1 MAISTY
7 TELKSAIGDFLNR
20 QDLDSVIPTFIALA
34 EADINRSVRH
44 WRMEE
49 RSNGQQS
56 GGDQYMQIPADWVET
71 IRMHVVGNG
80 TSPINLASIATIADK
95 RARKEDEAGVPTL
108 YAHVRGEFE
117 LYPTPVEDTDIEL
130 VYYKKLDALGDAQA
144 SNWLLSEAPDVYLYG
159 SLLHSAPYLADD
171 ARLAVW
177 AQMYSAAVQNL
188 IDSGE
193 KAQFSGSGLKLKL
206 RGMG

>member
-49 RSNGQQS
+49 RSSGQQS

-130 VYYKKLDALGDAQA
+130 VYYKKLDALGDSQA

-159 SLLHSAPYLADD
+159 SLVHSAPYLADD

>member
-49 RSNGQQS
+49 RSSGQQS

-71 IRMHVVGNG
+71 IRMHVVGDG

-188 IDSGE
+188 NDSGE

>member
-7 TELKSAIGDFLNR
+7 TELKSAVADFLNR
-20 QDLDSVIPTFIALA
+20 DDLDSVIPTFITLA

-49 RSNGQQS
+49 RSSGQQS

-130 VYYKKLDALGDAQA
+130 VYYKKLDALGDDQA

-159 SLLHSAPYLADD
+159 TLLHSAPYLADD
-171 ARLAVW
+171 ARVAVW
-177 AQMYSAAVQNL
+177 AQMYSAAVSNL

-193 KAQFSGSGLKLKL
+193 KAQYSGSGLKLKL

>member
-7 TELKSAIGDFLNR
+7 SELKSAIADFLNR
-20 QDLDSVIPTFIALA
+20 DDLDSVISTFISLA

-49 RSNGQQS
+49 RSSGQQS
-56 GGDQYMQIPADWVET
+56 AGDQYMQIPADWVET
-71 IRMHVVGNG
+71 IRMNVAG
-80 TSPINLASIATIADK
+80 TSTTPINLASIATIIDK
-95 RARKEDEAGVPTL
+95 RAASNDEAGTPTL

-130 VYYKKLDALGDAQA
+130 LYYKKLDALSD
-144 SNWLLSEAPDVYLYG
+144 STTTNWLLSEAPDVYLYG
-159 SLLHSAPYLADD
+159 SLMHSAPYLADD
-171 ARLAVW
+171 ARVAIW
-177 AQMYSAAVQNL
+177 AQLYSAAISNL

-206 RGMG
+206 RGLG

>member
-7 TELKSAIGDFLNR
+7 TELKSAVADFLNR
-20 QDLDSVIPTFIALA
+20 DDLDSVIPTFIALA

-49 RSNGQQS
+49 RSSGQQS

-71 IRMHVVGNG
+71 IRMHVVGSG

-95 RARKEDEAGVPTL
+95 RASSEDQAGVPTL

-130 VYYKKLDALGDAQA
+130 VYYKKLDALGDSQA

-159 SLLHSAPYLADD
+159 TLLHSAPYLADD
-171 ARLAVW
+171 ARVAVW
-177 AQMYSAAVQNL
+177 AQMYSAAVSNL

-193 KAQFSGSGLKLKL
+193 KAQYSGSGLKLKL

>member
-49 RSNGQQS
+49 RSSGQQS

>member
-20 QDLDSVIPTFIALA
+20 DDLDSVIPTFIALA

-49 RSNGQQS
+49 RSSGQQS

-80 TSPINLASIATIADK
+80 TSPINLASIAAIADM
-95 RARKEDEAGVPTL
+95 RASRGDESGVPTH

-117 LYPTPVEDTDIEL
+117 LYPTPVEDTDIEM
-130 VYYKKLDALGDAQA
+130 VYYKKLDALGDSQA

-159 SLLHSAPYLADD
+159 SLIHSAPYLADD

-177 AQMYSAAVQNL
+177 AQMYSAAVSNL

>member
-7 TELKSAIGDFLNR
+7 SELKSAIADFLNR
-20 QDLDSVIPTFIALA
+20 DDLDAVISTFISLA

-49 RSNGQQS
+49 RSSGQQS
-56 GGDQYMQIPADWVET
+56 AGDQYMQIPADWVET
-71 IRMHVVGNG
+71 IRMNVAG
-80 TSPINLASIATIADK
+80 TSTTPINLASIATIIDK
-95 RARKEDEAGVPTL
+95 RAASNDEAGTPLL

-130 VYYKKLDALGDAQA
+130 LYYKKLDALSD
-144 SNWLLSEAPDVYLYG
+144 STTTNWLLSEAPDVYLYG
-159 SLLHSAPYLADD
+159 SLMHSAPYLADD
-171 ARLAVW
+171 ARVAIW
-177 AQMYSAAVQNL
+177 AQLYSAAVSNL

-206 RGMG
+206 RGLG

>member
-7 TELKSAIGDFLNR
+7 SELKSAIADFLNR
-20 QDLDSVIPTFIALA
+20 DDLDAVISTFISLA

-49 RSNGQQS
+49 RSSGQQS
-56 GGDQYMQIPADWVET
+56 AGDQYMQIPADWVET
-71 IRMHVVGNG
+71 IRMNVAG
-80 TSPINLASIATIADK
+80 TSTTPINLASIATIIDK
-95 RARKEDEAGVPTL
+95 RAASNDEAGTPLL

-130 VYYKKLDALGDAQA
+130 LYYKKLDALSDSTAT
-144 SNWLLSEAPDVYLYG
+144 NWLLSEAPDVYLYG
-159 SLLHSAPYLADD
+159 SLMHSAPYLADD
-171 ARLAVW
+171 ARVAIW
-177 AQMYSAAVQNL
+177 AQLYSAAVSNL

-206 RGMG
+206 RGLG